1 MEATDKKEF
10 GGEEIL
16 KAGIFPFM
24 ALSKLGHGESEHY
37 SVDKQQVSAGS
48 GALGDQ

>member
-1 MEATDKKEF
+1 MEAADKKGF

-16 KAGIFPFM
+16 KAGTFPFM
-24 ALSKLGHGESEHY
+24 ALSKLGHGGGEHY
-37 SVDKQQVSAGS
+37 SVDRQQISAVS